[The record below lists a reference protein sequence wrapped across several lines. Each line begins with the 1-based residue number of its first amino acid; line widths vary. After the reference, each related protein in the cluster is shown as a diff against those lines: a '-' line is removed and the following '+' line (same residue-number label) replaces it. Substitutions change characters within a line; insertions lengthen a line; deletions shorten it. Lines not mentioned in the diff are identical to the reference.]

1 MKLPFF
7 KSSKP
12 EPKPEPKPP
21 AKVLVVPP
29 RLASSAPAE
38 PSQSQPSFAS
48 ATAVATPKPAMPES
62 KVSSIPLCLDSIL
75 AQLPP
80 TIFVVNDKAQLA
92 SITIALPANVV
103 LPQLV
108 QGRIEIPLADLYSLL
123 PKDVVRSQ
131 FPSNFANQKV
141 VLPLAEVIAA
151 TPPEA
156 LASQHEAVIAVD
168 TPEFDRLPKLF
179 DDSLMQ
185 EPEVAE
191 SDDESVPEELFVEE
205 NAPSTTPAA
214 VATSAPATAPT
225 SRPATAPT
233 SGPATVPTSAV
244 NAEAPSDAPP
254 AHPALVSD
262 VPDHVKV
269 SLRSLVSVMPDNVF
283 ACPRSELWRK
293 GDFDLTVLLPV
304 EPMLSQLSSA
314 RVRLPLAT
322 VIEVIPP
329 TLLANPLP
337 ETGDE
342 TVPIPLGEIVTQ
354 LPPRLFT
361 NGLSDAEPQQV
372 EVPEEAIPD
381 PFGEKTPAPITAEE
395 PSAPVGDEQV
405 ETAVQ
410 PQAQEEPIVEPQ
422 AQEES
427 TVEPQVEES
436 IEDAVVET
444 EPLNDE
450 GFAVFAE
457 KAPMEPQEPI
467 AEARAEIT
475 QPPPVAATPEPPEH
489 LKAPEQPVVPTEPV
503 PAAPETTQECVTDVK
518 GLGEQ
523 RFLVDLNRC
532 TSEDLQQIEGIGPS
546 LARRIIEFRNARGQ
560 FRSINELRHIPGIGR
575 KTFRALAG
583 VEPRALNRLLGAPHN
598 DELTLQEIVRLTG
611 KMPGV
616 EGCMLAMSDG
626 IFLTGQL
633 PERLDQNTV
642 SVFAPQL
649 FKRVGRYMRELRVGQ
664 IRRMTIFT
672 DQQPL
677 SIFRAGDVYL
687 IIVHDVT
694 HFSKALLRRC
704 ERISEEIARLCRQR
718 AVV

>member
-7 KSSKP
+7 KS
-12 EPKPEPKPP
+12 PKPESNPP
-21 AKVLVVPP
+21 AKALVVPP
-29 RLASSAPAE
+29 RLASSAPVE
-38 PSQSQPSFAS
+38 PSRSAPSFAS
-48 ATAVATPKPAMPES
+48 ATAVATAKPAMPES
-62 KVSSIPLCLDSIL
+62 NVTSIPLCLDSIL

-80 TIFVVNDKAQLA
+80 TLFAVNDKAQLA
-92 SITIALPANVV
+92 SITIALPVNLV
-103 LPQLV
+103 LPQLA
-108 QGRIEIPLADLYSLL
+108 QGKIEVPLADLYSLL
-123 PKDVVRSQ
+123 PKDVVRNQ
-131 FPSNFANQKV
+131 FPSTLGNQKV

-168 TPEFDRLPKLF
+168 TPEFDKLPNLF

-185 EPEVAE
+185 EPEVTEPA
-191 SDDESVPEELFVEE
+191 DVSVPEELFVEE
-205 NAPSTTPAA
+205 NAAA
-214 VATSAPATAPT
+214 TATATVATSA
-225 SRPATAPT
+225 
-233 SGPATVPTSAV
+233 
-244 NAEAPSDAPP
+244 AESEPPSVAAP

-262 VPDHVKV
+262 VPDHVMV

-293 GDFDLTVLLPV
+293 GDFDVSVLLPV
-304 EPMLSQLSSA
+304 EPILAQLKSA

-329 TLLANPLP
+329 SLLASPLP
-337 ETGDE
+337 EIDGE
-342 TVPIPLGEIVTQ
+342 TVPIPLGEIVSQ

-361 NGLSDAEPQQV
+361 NGLRDAEPQQA

-381 PFGEKTPAPITAEE
+381 PFAEKTPAPVAAPEE
-395 PSAPVGDEQV
+395 TSLPVCD
-405 ETAVQ
+405 
-410 PQAQEEPIVEPQ
+410 AQEEPVAEPQ
-422 AQEES
+422 
-427 TVEPQVEES
+427 PEES
-436 IEDAVVET
+436 IEEAVVET
-444 EPLNDE
+444 EAFEDE
-450 GFAVFAE
+450 AFAIFAE
-457 KAPMEPQEPI
+457 KAPAAPQPPV
-467 AEARAEIT
+467 AQTPVEIS
-475 QPPPVAATPEPPEH
+475 QPPVAATPTPT
-489 LKAPEQPVVPTEPV
+489 EQPPTPVQPAVTPELV
-503 PAAPETTQECVTDVK
+503 PATTETTQECVADVT
-518 GLGEQ
+518 GLGEK
-523 RFLVDLNRC
+523 RFLIDLNRC
-532 TSEDLQQIEGIGPS
+532 TAEDLQQIEGVGPA

-560 FRSINELRHIPGIGR
+560 FASIDELRKIPGIGR
-575 KTFRALAG
+575 KTFHALAG

-611 KMPGV
+611 KLPGV

-626 IFLTGQL
+626 LFLTGQL

-649 FKRVGRYMRELRVGQ
+649 FKKVGRYMRELRVGQ
-664 IRRMTIFT
+664 IRRMTVFT

>member
-29 RLASSAPAE
+29 RLASSAQVE
-38 PSQSQPSFAS
+38 PSQSEPSFAS

-62 KVSSIPLCLDSIL
+62 NVSSIPLCLDSIL
-75 AQLPP
+75 PQLPP

-92 SITIALPANVV
+92 SITIALPANLV
-103 LPQLV
+103 LPQLA
-108 QGRIEIPLADLYSLL
+108 QGKIEMPLVDLYSLL
-123 PKDVVRSQ
+123 PKDVVRNQ
-131 FPSNFANQKV
+131 FPSNLGNQKV

-156 LASQHEAVIAVD
+156 LASQHEAVIVVD
-168 TPEFDRLPKLF
+168 TPEFDKLPKLF

-191 SDDESVPEELFVEE
+191 PADVSVPEELFVEE
-205 NAPSTTPAA
+205 NAATTAPAT
-214 VATSAPATAPT
+214 VATSAVDAEPLSVA
-225 SRPATAPT
+225 
-233 SGPATVPTSAV
+233 TSAAD
-244 NAEAPSDAPP
+244 AEPPSVASP
-254 AHPALVSD
+254 AHPALVSE
-262 VPDHVKV
+262 VPDHVMV

-283 ACPRSELWRK
+283 SCPRSELWRK

-304 EPMLSQLSSA
+304 EPMLAQLSSA

-329 TLLANPLP
+329 SLLANPLP

-361 NGLSDAEPQQV
+361 NGLRDAEPQQ
-372 EVPEEAIPD
+372 EVPEETIPD
-381 PFGEKTPAPITAEE
+381 PFAEKTPAPVAAEERSTPVCDEQEE
-395 PSAPVGDEQV
+395 PSIPVCDEQE

-410 PQAQEEPIVEPQ
+410 PQVQEEP
-422 AQEES
+422 S
-427 TVEPQVEES
+427 VEPQVEES

-444 EPLNDE
+444 EPLKDE
-450 GFAVFAE
+450 EFAIFAE
-457 KAPMEPQEPI
+457 KAPEVPQP
-467 AEARAEIT
+467 AVTQTPVEIP

-489 LKAPEQPVVPTEPV
+489 LTAPEQPVVPTESA
-503 PAAPETTQECVTDVK
+503 PAAPETAQECVADVT
-518 GLGEQ
+518 GLGEK

-532 TSEDLQQIEGIGPS
+532 TAEDLQQIEGVGPS

-560 FRSINELRHIPGIGR
+560 FASINELRRIPGIGR

-611 KMPGV
+611 KLPGV

-633 PERLDQNTV
+633 PERLDQNAV

-687 IIVHDVT
+687 IIIHDVT